1 MSDTYSDFDMPRVIA
16 LMNPNG
22 RKATVFVPNP
32 WSVDRVLI
40 RTMTRDEDG
49 IWRFHCGAALTTMTA
64 RTTWKHLV
72 AEGCTTRD
80 VIKEPL
86 NNDNRPA
93 VDLFATNF
101 SMATTRFAYLADLY
115 RVYPRKINA

>member
-1 MSDTYSDFDMPRVIA
+1 MSDTYSDFDIPRVIA

-32 WSVDRVLI
+32 WNADCVLI
-40 RTMTRDEDG
+40 RTMTCDEDG
-49 IWRFHCGAALTTMTA
+49 IWRFHRGEALPKNTA
-64 RTTWKHLV
+64 RDTWKRLR

-101 SMATTRFAYLADLY
+101 SMATSRFAYLANLY